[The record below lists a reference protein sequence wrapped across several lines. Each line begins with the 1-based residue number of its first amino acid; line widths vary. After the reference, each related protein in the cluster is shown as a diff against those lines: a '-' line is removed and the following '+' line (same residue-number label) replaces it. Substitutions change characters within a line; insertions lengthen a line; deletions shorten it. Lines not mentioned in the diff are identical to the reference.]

1 MLRASRTS
9 AEPERELTDR
19 LPHLMTRQP
28 PAATMRGDVE
38 GVGAGAA
45 GAGGVEDAG
54 AGDWEG
60 PGGFEEGAGGA
71 GDVRCGFAAGFEGGE
86 EGGDVDV
93 GVVAVGEGFKSG
105 LGFVG
110 GGVGVGEVGDEVV
123 DEVHDA
129 GPFGFCWLWLVLV
142 EEGSDAPVE
151 DDGAGGAEDAFWV
164 ELQSDCCAF
173 GGVGGG
179 CHDDGAGG
187 GL

>member
-28 PAATMRGDVE
+28 PAATMREAPVE
-38 GVGAGAA
+38 MLMVLAPSPPVPA
-45 GAGGVEDAG
+45 
-54 AGDWEG
+54 
-60 PGGFEEGAGGA
+60 EGAGGA
-71 GDVRCGFAAGFEGGE
+71 GDVGCGFAAGFEGGE

>member
-28 PAATMRGDVE
+28 PAATMREAPVE
-38 GVGAGAA
+38 MLMVLAPSPPVPAVSRTPVPVIGKGLAA
-45 GAGGVEDAG
+45 LRKA
-54 AGDWEG
+54 
-60 PGGFEEGAGGA
+60 
-71 GDVRCGFAAGFEGGE
+71 RAAGFEGGE

-93 GVVAVGEGFKSG
+93 GVVAVGEGFESG

-129 GPFGFCWLWLVLV
+129 GPFRFR
-142 EEGSDAPVE
+142 
-151 DDGAGGAEDAFWV
+151 
-164 ELQSDCCAF
+164 
-173 GGVGGG
+173 
-179 CHDDGAGG
+179 
-187 GL
+187 